1 MLEAKGFWQDKARAG
16 QGLPDVE
23 AIISPSASL
32 CPKPARTRIPCI
44 LKEAVMAVAPLPPVS
59 SSSTTSV
66 PPLSEG
72 ARIVNT
78 FIAPSKTFTDL
89 RRSAAWWGPWILISI
104 FSLLFVYAVQRQ
116 VTFEQIS
123 KNQVAHSARADQF
136 EKLPADQQ
144 ARQMAISSKII
155 AVTMFGS
162 PLMILFYCL
171 ISTVVLWATFKVG
184 AGADTT
190 FGQAYAITLY
200 AGLPGIVGALL
211 GIISLFA
218 GANPEG
224 FDINNP
230 VGTNLAYYLDPETT
244 GKFVRGMASS
254 LDVLTIWT
262 IILIGIG
269 YASTSKVKRSTAIT
283 IVAVW
288 YLVFKLA
295 TSTLQSVL

>member
-1 MLEAKGFWQDKARAG
+1 
-16 QGLPDVE
+16 
-23 AIISPSASL
+23 
-32 CPKPARTRIPCI
+32 
-44 LKEAVMAVAPLPPVS
+44 MAVAPLPPVS
-59 SSSTTSV
+59 SSPTANV

-89 RRSAAWWGPWILISI
+89 RRSAAWWGPWILVSI
-104 FSLLFVYAVQRQ
+104 VSLLFVYAVQRQ
-116 VTFEQIS
+116 VTFDQIS
-123 KNQVAHSARADQF
+123 KNQIAHSARADQF

-144 ARQMAISSKII
+144 ARQLSISSKII
-155 AVTMFGS
+155 GFTMFGT
-162 PLMILFYCL
+162 PLLILLTSL
-171 ISTVVLWATFKVG
+171 ISTVALWATFKVG
-184 AGADTT
+184 AAADTT

-200 AGLPGIVGALL
+200 ASLPGIVGGLL
-211 GIISLFA
+211 GVISLFA

-254 LDVLTIWT
+254 LDVVSIWSV
-262 IILIGIG
+262 ILIGIG
-269 YASTSKVKRSTAIT
+269 YACTSKVKRSTAIT

-288 YLVFKLA
+288 FLVYKLA
-295 TSTLQSVL
+295 TSALATLS